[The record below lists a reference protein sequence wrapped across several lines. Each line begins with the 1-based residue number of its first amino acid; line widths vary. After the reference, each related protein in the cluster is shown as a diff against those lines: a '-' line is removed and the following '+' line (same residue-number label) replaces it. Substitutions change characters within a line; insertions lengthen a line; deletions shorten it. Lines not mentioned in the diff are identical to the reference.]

1 MDDRAR
7 RDEKDNETE
16 QRVSRSN
23 DNEEQDDSRPRRDP
37 GAERPPLT
45 RRESESP
52 WPIG

>member
-7 RDEKDNETE
+7 RDEKENGAEP
-16 QRVSRSN
+16 RVLRSN
-23 DNEEQDDSRPRRDP
+23 DKEQRDESRPRRDP

-45 RRESESP
+45 RRESEDP